1 MHTARTLLM
10 GSNCVTV
17 MFIVPI
23 LTSMQPNSE
32 LRLGDTGHALPVM
45 NCLASRAHDYSK
57 KSAVLR
63 ITTCDWR
70 VILLQTR

>member
-1 MHTARTLLM
+1 MHTAHTLLM
-10 GSNCVTV
+10 RSDCAVV
-17 MFIVPI
+17 MVIVPI
-23 LTSMQPNSE
+23 VTSLQPNSE

-70 VILLQTR
+70 VILLQTT